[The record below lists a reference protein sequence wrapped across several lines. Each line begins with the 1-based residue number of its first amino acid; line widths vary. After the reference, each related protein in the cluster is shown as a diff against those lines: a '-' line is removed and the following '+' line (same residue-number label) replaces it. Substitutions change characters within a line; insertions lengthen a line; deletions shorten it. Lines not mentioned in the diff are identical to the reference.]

1 MRKRWLI
8 FLIPWVLPA
17 LVVALQVR
25 ADGVDL
31 RGPWQARW
39 AGGEREVVL
48 PAQFGRQGIKA
59 LELTLQRTVELPT
72 VGPGAYLM
80 VLGDLRSSVA
90 RVRVNGQVV
99 GDLGAF
105 ESGDKADFNG
115 LDAVQV
121 PPGLLKPGPNEL
133 HLELRSTDAIYAGIM
148 DRRLVLGPAAS
159 LAPWYL
165 RTARLE
171 SWLRAAPLM
180 VFGVLG
186 VLLVV
191 LAQLARETRQRTLTW
206 RALAVVMSAAVYLV
220 IQSGLGLTGVVSIPP
235 RKALLFFTIVAS
247 VTVYYEFCLDYL
259 KSMASKMVRLNRVVA
274 AAAVVSGL
282 VLLAT
287 NDDVYRVYVVWAFV
301 LLAHLCVVGVQA
313 LRRRHNA
320 LTVLLVSTVFSF
332 IGTGFADLLTDLG
345 RWQLPRLFALSL
357 SNAPTL
363 LGAVVVGTFLALAEK
378 NRLLTGSLRASND
391 ELAQAL
397 VGARE
402 ATRVKSEFLANV
414 SHELRTPL
422 NSIINIPEGLLEEF
436 ESDAGG
442 HTVFAGD
449 ASRTQRYLRTL
460 HQSGLH
466 LLGVVNQVL
475 DFSKIEAGRLTLTL
489 EDVPVR
495 TLLDDVR
502 GTLEPLATKRGISL
516 EVAGELSGTLR
527 ADPVKAAQVLLNLGS
542 NALKFSPDGARVEMR
557 VERTAT
563 DLHFRVRDEGIGI
576 APENQGLIFE
586 GFRQVEG
593 GATRKFGGTGL
604 GLAISRKLLE
614 LHGGTLTLQSE
625 AGKGSTFIATFPLA
639 PGSATSHQG
648 RTVNEGRPCVVII
661 DDEPLVHETLRLA
674 LRTLPFELVAVVDPR
689 RALDEIR
696 RRRPRLVILDVMMP
710 RLSGVTLL
718 RELRNEPDLAQLPVL
733 VLSAWSSNREV
744 VEGLGARW
752 LAKPWDN
759 AELLSVATTMTST
772 SEPQPAGQPPR
783 TSP

>member
-1 MRKRWLI
+1 MQSVGAGFKRSRWLI
-8 FLIPWVLPA
+8 FFIPWLLPA
-17 LVVALQVR
+17 LVLALQVR
-25 ADGVDL
+25 VDGIDL

-39 AGGEREVVL
+39 AGGEREIVL
-48 PAQFGRQGIKA
+48 PTNFGRQGI
-59 LELTLQRTVELPT
+59 LERELSLQRTLELSTVE
-72 VGPGAYLM
+72 PGAYLL
-80 VLGDLRSSVA
+80 VLGDMRSSVG
-90 RVRVNGQVV
+90 RLTVNGQVV

-105 ESGDKADFNG
+105 ESTDKADFNG

-121 PPGLLKPGPNEL
+121 PPGLLKPGRNQL
-133 HLELRSTDAIYAGIM
+133 HLELRSTNPRYAGIL

-159 LAPWYL
+159 LTPWYL
-165 RTARLE
+165 RTVRLE

-180 VFGVLG
+180 VFAALG
-186 VLLVV
+186 FLLVV
-191 LAQLARETRQRTLTW
+191 LAQLARETRQRRLAW
-206 RALAVVMSAAVYLV
+206 RAFAVVMAVGVYLV
-220 IQSGLGLTGVVSIPP
+220 LQSGLGLIGLVGLSGRQPP
-235 RKALLFFTIVAS
+235 LVFTVIAS
-247 VTVYYEFCLDYL
+247 VTAYYEFSLDYL
-259 KSMASKMVRLNRVVA
+259 ESFATPLVRINRVVGA
-274 AAAVVSGL
+274 AAAVGGL
-282 VLLAT
+282 VFIASNLG
-287 NDDVYRVYVVWAFV
+287 VYLFYAAWSFV
-301 LLAHLCVVGVQA
+301 LLAHLCIVGVRA
-313 LRRRHNA
+313 LRRPHDA
-320 LTVLLVSTVFSF
+320 LTALLVSTVFSF
-332 IGTGFADLLTDLG
+332 MGTGVADLLTDLG
-345 RWQLPRLFALSL
+345 AWQLPRLFALSL
-357 SNAPTL
+357 SNSPML
-363 LGAVVVGTFLALAEK
+363 LGAVVVGSFLALAEK
-378 NRLLTGSLRASND
+378 NRVLTGSLSASND

-422 NSIINIPEGLLEEF
+422 NSIINIPEGLLEDF

-489 EDVPVR
+489 EEVPVR

-502 GTLEPLATKRGISL
+502 STLEPLATKRGISL
-516 EVAGELSGTLR
+516 EVAGELNGTLR

-576 APENQGLIFE
+576 APENQALIFE

-625 AGKGSTFIATFPLA
+625 VGKGSTFIASFPLE
-639 PGSATSHQG
+639 PGATSRQG
-648 RTVNEGRPCVVII
+648 STVNEARPCVVII

-689 RALDEIR
+689 RALEEVR
-696 RRRPRLVILDVMMP
+696 RRRPMLVILDVMMP

-733 VLSAWSSNREV
+733 VLSAWPSNREV

-752 LAKPWDN
+752 LSKPWDN
-759 AELLSVATTMTST
+759 AELLSVATTMTGT
-772 SEPQPAGQPPR
+772 R
-783 TSP
+783 SP